1 MGIKR
6 FDVGS
11 WLDSPLSRRR
21 LDLSQFVKERA
32 DVAEICARVAA
43 DGDAALREFSER
55 FDGWTPR
62 DGETFQVPHADMAA
76 AAKRLPAPPPAAPGL
91 AAPPVCPCHPNTAAT
106 ASR

>member
-76 AAKRLPAPPPAAPGL
+76 AANPLPRPRRPPPGVRS
-91 AAPPVCPCHPNTAAT
+91 PPARRHT
-106 ASR
+106 

>member
-6 FDVGS
+6 FDIGS

-76 AAKRLPAPPPAAPGL
+76 AANRLAAAPPAAPGI
-91 AAPPVCPCHPNTAAT
+91 APPRILALPPQPGAN
-106 ASR
+106 